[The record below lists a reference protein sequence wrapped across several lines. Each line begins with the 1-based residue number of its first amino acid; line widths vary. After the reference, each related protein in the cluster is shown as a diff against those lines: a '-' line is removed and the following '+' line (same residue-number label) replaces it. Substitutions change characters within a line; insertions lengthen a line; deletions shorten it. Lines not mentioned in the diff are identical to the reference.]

1 MLEQLGHYNL
11 LERVGAGGLGTAFR
25 ARDTVVGR
33 TVLVKNAAERVG
45 SDPLARTRFLKD
57 ARAAATVSHPNVA
70 TLFEVVDRPGQLF
83 LVFEFVPGET
93 LDQACGRPLDIRRA
107 LDLGIQLAEA
117 LGAVHAHGVLHLDVR
132 PANIKVSL
140 RGHAKLL
147 DTGLSAWTTG
157 GRGRTAGSADGR
169 GVEDL
174 VDRYRSPELRCGEP
188 PDHRSDLF
196 SLGVIL
202 FEMLTG
208 RTPSDG
214 ASPGRATL
222 MRPSAVNDAVP
233 AEFDAIVERAMAER
247 VEDRYQSAVSLAAEL
262 RAAWPPFSTF
272 AEATGSR
279 RHS

>member
-1 MLEQLGHYNL
+1 MPDQLGHYNL

-25 ARDTVVGR
+25 ARDTVAGR
-33 TVLVKNAAERVG
+33 TVLVKDAAERVG
-45 SDPLARTRFLKD
+45 SDPLARTRFLRD
-57 ARAAATVSHPNVA
+57 ARAAAAVSHPNVA
-70 TLFEVVDRPGQLF
+70 TLFEVADRPPQLF

-93 LDQACGRPLDIRRA
+93 LDQLQAGRPLDVRLA

-117 LGAVHAHGVLHLDVR
+117 IGAAHAQGVLHLDVR
-132 PANIKVSL
+132 PANIKVSW

-208 RTPSDG
+208 
-214 ASPGRATL
+214 
-222 MRPSAVNDAVP
+222 
-233 AEFDAIVERAMAER
+233 
-247 VEDRYQSAVSLAAEL
+247 
-262 RAAWPPFSTF
+262 
-272 AEATGSR
+272 
-279 RHS
+279 